1 MSRPRK
7 PTSLKLVT
15 GTDRADRRNG
25 GEPEPQLLEDLTP
38 PAHLAARS
46 AAVWTELAP
55 MLRRIQL
62 LTEADTIALEMLCD
76 AVADYRLART
86 TRGDDMVT
94 YSHKGSQMLDQWL
107 VAQQACGKRAETL
120 IEVPGAAGRRF
131 RVLAFCQPRFPAGFR
146 GPELREAAMLI
157 LPDHA
162 RVGEALA
169 VGSTCRVC
177 QRLQCPARR
186 EPSILTA

>member
-15 GTDRADRRNG
+15 GTARADRANG
-25 GEPEPQLLEDLTP
+25 GEPEPQLLADLTP
-38 PAHLAARS
+38 PAHLSERS
-46 AAVWTELAP
+46 AKVWNELAP

-62 LTEADTIALEMLCD
+62 LTEADTVAFEMLCD
-76 AVADYRLART
+76 AVADYRFARE

-120 IEVPGAAGRRF
+120 MGRFGMDPVSRSRVMVNPQTDMFSGKPG
-131 RVLAFCQPRFPAGFR
+131 
-146 GPELREAAMLI
+146 GPFSAY
-157 LPDHA
+157 
-162 RVGEALA
+162 
-169 VGSTCRVC
+169 S
-177 QRLQCPARR
+177 
-186 EPSILTA
+186 

>member
-1 MSRPRK
+1 VSRPRK

-25 GEPEPQLLEDLTP
+25 NEPEPQLLEDLTP

-46 AAVWTELAP
+46 AVVWNELAP

-62 LTEADTIALEMLCD
+62 LTEADVIAFEMLCD
-76 AVADYRLART
+76 AVADYRLARE

-120 IEVPGAAGRRF
+120 MGRFGMDPVSRSRVMVTPQGDLFDQPSTGTGRF
-131 RVLAFCQPRFPAGFR
+131 FNK
-146 GPELREAAMLI
+146 
-157 LPDHA
+157 
-162 RVGEALA
+162 
-169 VGSTCRVC
+169 
-177 QRLQCPARR
+177 
-186 EPSILTA
+186 

>member
-38 PAHLAARS
+38 PAHLSERS

-120 IEVPGAAGRRF
+120 MGRFGMDPVSRSRVMINPQSDLFDAPATGTGRF
-131 RVLAFCQPRFPAGFR
+131 FK
-146 GPELREAAMLI
+146 
-157 LPDHA
+157 
-162 RVGEALA
+162 
-169 VGSTCRVC
+169 
-177 QRLQCPARR
+177 
-186 EPSILTA
+186 